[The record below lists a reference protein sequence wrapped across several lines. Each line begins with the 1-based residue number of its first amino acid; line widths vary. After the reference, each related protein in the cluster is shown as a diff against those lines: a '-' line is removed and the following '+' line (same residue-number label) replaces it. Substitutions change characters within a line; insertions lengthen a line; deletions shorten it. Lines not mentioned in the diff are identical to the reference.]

1 MNRLPRKSL
10 ALGRSLVPSLM
21 EPNADGRSWTHI
33 PSRSEHAY
41 RHIARLI
48 SSGMLR
54 AGDELPG
61 ERLLGRVFDIARGSL
76 RMALDLL
83 KRDGVVRIAHG
94 KSTIVTGEPLPRGTP
109 FGTAACASSAP
120 EAQRVVEQA
129 RRIASKAMV
138 DPEACR
144 VDRAAAH
151 RLGMLAEMQQSSRG
165 LPQFVIVDRQF
176 HAELQ
181 ASCDARELAPLLHL
195 ADMLAHS
202 ALRDAFEEQAM
213 RSEVTRQHR
222 AIAHAVEHKDIA
234 AAVVALCDQLEMRI
248 AAHPAST

>member
-1 MNRLPRKSL
+1 MNRLPRKQL
-10 ALGRSLVPSLM
+10 ALDRPRLPGWM
-21 EPNADGRSWTHI
+21 EANTDDRSWTHI
-33 PSRSEHAY
+33 PARGDHAY
-41 RHIARLI
+41 RHIAKLI

-83 KRDGVVRIAHG
+83 KRDGMVRITHG

-109 FGTAACASSAP
+109 FSPTTCTSPVP
-120 EAQRVVEQA
+120 EAQRVVERA
-129 RRIASKAMV
+129 RRLAQTVMI
-138 DPEACR
+138 DPELCQADEAAARR
-144 VDRAAAH
+144 VDA
-151 RLGMLAEMQQSSRG
+151 LAEMQHSARD

-195 ADMLAHS
+195 ANVLTHS
-202 ALRDAFEEQAM
+202 ALRDAFESPTV
-213 RSEVTRQHR
+213 RSETARQHS
-222 AIAHAVEHKDIA
+222 AIAHAIQRKDISA
-234 AAVVALCDQLEMRI
+234 ALVTLCDQLEMRI
-248 AAHPAST
+248 AAHPVST

>member
-1 MNRLPRKSL
+1 
-10 ALGRSLVPSLM
+10 M
-21 EPNADGRSWTHI
+21 ESNADDRSWTHI

-61 ERLLGRVFDIARGSL
+61 ERLLGRIFDIGRGSL

-109 FGTAACASSAP
+109 FALTACASSVP
-120 EAQRVVEQA
+120 EAQRVVQHA
-129 RRIASKAMV
+129 RRLASTV
-138 DPEACR
+138 VIDPELCR
-144 VDRAAAH
+144 ADAAAA
-151 RLGMLAEMQQSSRG
+151 RRVGVLAEMQHSACD

-181 ASCDARELAPLLHL
+181 ASCDAPELAPLLHL
-195 ADMLAHS
+195 ADMLTHS
-202 ALRDAFEEQAM
+202 SLRDAFEALTV
-213 RSEVTRQHR
+213 RSEISKQHR
-222 AIAHAVEHKDIA
+222 AIADALQRKDIS
-234 AAVVALCDQLEMRI
+234 AAVVALCDEFEMRI
-248 AAHPAST
+248 TAHPAST

>member
-1 MNRLPRKSL
+1 MNHLPRKPL
-10 ALGRSLVPSLM
+10 ALDRPRVPWSM
-21 EPNADGRSWTHI
+21 ETTTGDRSWTHI
-33 PSRSEHAY
+33 PSRSEQAY

-83 KRDGVVRIAHG
+83 KRDGMVRIAHG

-109 FGTAACASSAP
+109 FSLTTCTSPVP
-120 EAQRVVEQA
+120 EAQCVVERA
-129 RRIASKAMV
+129 RRLASTV
-138 DPEACR
+138 VIDPELCKADPRR
-144 VDRAAAH
+144 V
-151 RLGMLAEMQQSSRG
+151 GVLAEMQHSARD

-195 ADMLAHS
+195 ANVLTHS
-202 ALRDAFEEQAM
+202 ALRDAFEAQTV
-213 RSEVTRQHR
+213 RSEIAKQHR
-222 AIAHAVEHKDIA
+222 AIAHALQRRDIC

-248 AAHPAST
+248 TAHPAST